1 MRMQILK
8 NIYFYKKTYK
18 KNIKISKK
26 HVIYAFLILFFIVFI
41 FFNFM
46 PSVLAGS
53 QNEELE
59 RELTESV
66 NEQLENIN
74 LDGLENI
81 LSNLAHTQQEIFNGN
96 SVLEKLKE
104 LLTSEQGLEFE
115 NVFSSIINVLFDEIF
130 NIIPILATI
139 CAIAVLSNL
148 VGNLRTKNNEKSI
161 GDLIHFV
168 CYGIIIILVAGTLL
182 AFFDMTKHTIQSLQ
196 TQMQV
201 IFPILLTLMTAIGG
215 TVSVGIYQ
223 PAMAILTSTVVGLFI
238 NIVLPIFI
246 CSFVFNV
253 VGNLSNGIKLDK
265 FSNFFSSAFK
275 WIVGVIFT
283 LFTTFITFQGISAGS
298 YDGLS
303 IKSAKYAIKN
313 YVPFV
318 GGYLSD
324 GFNIIMSSSILIK
337 NALGVVGLILLCAT
351 IIIPVIKIVL
361 FGLGLKLA
369 SAIIEPVS
377 DKRISN
383 FVFSV
388 GKLTNYLVA
397 IILSISFM
405 YLITIGLVMCTSN
418 LIV

>member
-1 MRMQILK
+1 MK
-8 NIYFYKKTYK
+8 
-18 KNIKISKK
+18 
-26 HVIYAFLILFFIVFI
+26 VFFHLYSI
-41 FFNFM
+41 FF
-46 PSVLAGS
+46 
-53 QNEELE
+53 
-59 RELTESV
+59 
-66 NEQLENIN
+66 
-74 LDGLENI
+74 
-81 LSNLAHTQQEIFNGN
+81 
-96 SVLEKLKE
+96 
-104 LLTSEQGLEFE
+104 
-115 NVFSSIINVLFDEIF
+115 FDEIL
-130 NIIPILATI
+130 NLLPILATI
-139 CAIAVLSNL
+139 CAIAVISNL

-168 CYGIIIILVAGTLL
+168 CYGIIIILISGTLL
-182 AFFDMTKHTIQSLQ
+182 GFFDMTKQTIQSLQ
-196 TQMQV
+196 NQMQI

-223 PAMAILTSTVVGLFI
+223 PAMAILSTTVVELFI

-246 CSFVFNV
+246 CSFVFNI
-253 VGNLSNGIKLDK
+253 VGNLSTGIKLDK
-265 FSNFFSSAFK
+265 FAHFFSSAFK
-275 WIVGVIFT
+275 WIVGAIFT

-351 IIIPVIKIVL
+351 IIMPVLKIVL
-361 FGLGLKLA
+361 FGLGLKLV
-369 SAIIEPVS
+369 SAIIEPIS

-383 FVFSV
+383 FIFNV
-388 GKLTNYLVA
+388 GKSTNYLVA
-397 IILSISFM
+397 IIMSVAFM